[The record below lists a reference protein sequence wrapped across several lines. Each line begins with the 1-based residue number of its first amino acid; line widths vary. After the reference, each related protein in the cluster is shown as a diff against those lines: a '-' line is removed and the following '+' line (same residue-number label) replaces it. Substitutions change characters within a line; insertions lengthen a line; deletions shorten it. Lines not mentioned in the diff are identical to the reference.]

1 MVRTQLRVTLT
12 RLVATAPAAV
22 AISLTA
28 GPAAAKPP
36 DPPLKIPP
44 DAKGYQ
50 TALAMMA
57 CWQRRDHRPV
67 PAVAPPPTP
76 AGTKAGMPTR

>member
-22 AISLTA
+22 AFSLTA
-28 GPAAAKPP
+28 GPAAAQPP

-50 TALAMMA
+50 TALAMMEY
-57 CWQRRDHRPV
+57 WQCRDHGTV
-67 PAVAPPPTP
+67 PAVAPSSAA